1 MFYINIQSWKH
12 QPFVWAN
19 YQEETIAMLENQLER
34 LATKEGHSSGIEWG
48 LRQIVFE
55 RP

>member
-1 MFYINIQSWKH
+1 MNIQSWKH
-12 QPFVWAN
+12 QPFIRAH
-19 YQEETIAMLENQLER
+19 YQEEAIATLENQLKR